1 MKLFKPKF
9 WKSNKNFFTVLLIPL
24 SLITW
29 IYIILKKKFIQK
41 VKFNIPVIC
50 VGNIFIGG
58 TGKTP
63 LSIHIARKLSENG
76 KNPAI
81 VRKYYKSHKDE
92 HKMIISYYNKL
103 ILNLNRSKG
112 IYEALEKGYDAVILD
127 DGFQDY
133 KIKKNLSIIC
143 FNSNQLIGN
152 GYLFP
157 SGPLRES
164 LGSLRNAN
172 ILIINGDR
180 SLDFEQ
186 KILKIQKD
194 LKIYYSNY
202 KPLNIQEFKNKKLL
216 VISGIGNPENFFKI
230 LKDNQMNIQKKMVYP
245 DHYEFTKNEMLKIIE
260 YAKKND
266 FQIVM
271 TEKDYYKIKDFSLEN
286 IKYLKVKLE
295 IEKEEEFIKNVMK
308 AYD

>member
-29 IYIILKKKFIQK
+29 IYIILKKTFIQK

-81 VRKYYKSHKDE
+81 VRKYYASHIDE
-92 HKMIISYYNKL
+92 HKMILSYYNKL

-164 LGSLRNAN
+164 LGSLRNAD

>member
-29 IYIILKKKFIQK
+29 IYIILKKTFIQK

-172 ILIINGDR
+172 ILIINGDK

>member
-29 IYIILKKKFIQK
+29 IYIILKKTFIQK

-112 IYEALEKGYDAVILD
+112 IYEAIEKGYDAVILD

-172 ILIINGDR
+172 ILIINGDK
-180 SLDFEQ
+180 SLNFEQ

-295 IEKEEEFIKNVMK
+295 IEKEEEFIKSVMK

>member
-29 IYIILKKKFIQK
+29 IYIILKKTFIQK

-152 GYLFP
+152 GHLFP

-180 SLDFEQ
+180 SLNFEQ

>member
-29 IYIILKKKFIQK
+29 IYIILKKTFIQK

-164 LGSLRNAN
+164 LGSLRNAD

-245 DHYEFTKNEMLKIIE
+245 DHYEFTKNEMLKITE

>member
-29 IYIILKKKFIQK
+29 IYIILKKTFIQK

-63 LSIHIARKLSENG
+63 LSIHIAKKLSENG

-81 VRKYYKSHKDE
+81 VRKYYRSHIDE
-92 HKMIISYYNKL
+92 HKMILSYYNKL

-164 LGSLRNAN
+164 LGALRNAN
-172 ILIINGDR
+172 ILIINGDKN
-180 SLDFEQ
+180 LDFEQ
-186 KILKIQKD
+186 KILKIQKN

-245 DHYEFTKNEMLKIIE
+245 DHYEFTENEMLKIIE

>member
-29 IYIILKKKFIQK
+29 IYIILKKTFIQK

-63 LSIHIARKLSENG
+63 LSIRIARKLSENG

-245 DHYEFTKNEMLKIIE
+245 DHYEFTENEMLKIIE

>member
-29 IYIILKKKFIQK
+29 IYIILKKTFIQK

-76 KNPAI
+76 KNHAI
-81 VRKYYKSHKDE
+81 VRKYYKSHIDE
-92 HKMIISYYNKL
+92 HKMILSYYNKL
-103 ILNLNRSKG
+103 ILNLSRYKG

-164 LGSLRNAN
+164 LGSLKNAN

-180 SLDFEQ
+180 SLNFEQ

-216 VISGIGNPENFFKI
+216 AISGIGNPENFFKI

-245 DHYEFTKNEMLKIIE
+245 DHYEFTKNEMLKITE
-260 YAKKND
+260 YAKKNN

>member
-29 IYIILKKKFIQK
+29 IYIILKKTFIQK

-112 IYEALEKGYDAVILD
+112 IYEAIEKGYDAVILD

-180 SLDFEQ
+180 NLDFEK
-186 KILKIQKD
+186 KILKIKKD

-216 VISGIGNPENFFKI
+216 AISGIGNPENFFKI
-230 LKDNQMNIQKKMVYP
+230 LMDNQMNIQKKMVYP

>member
-9 WKSNKNFFTVLLIPL
+9 WKSNKNFFAVLLIPL

-29 IYIILKKKFIQK
+29 IYIILKKTFIQK

-180 SLDFEQ
+180 SLNFEQ

>member
-29 IYIILKKKFIQK
+29 IYIILKKTFIQK

-172 ILIINGDR
+172 ILIINGDK
-180 SLDFEQ
+180 SLNFEQ

-295 IEKEEEFIKNVMK
+295 IEKEEEFIKNVMN

>member
-9 WKSNKNFFTVLLIPL
+9 WKSNKNFFTILLMPL

-29 IYIILKKKFIQK
+29 IYVILKKTFIQK
-41 VKFNIPVIC
+41 VKFNIPIIC

-81 VRKYYKSHKDE
+81 VRKYYKNHKDE
-92 HKMIISYYNKL
+92 HKMILSYYKKL
-103 ILNLNRSKG
+103 ILNSNRSKG
-112 IYEALEKGYDAVILD
+112 IYEAFDKSYDAVILD

-133 KIKKNLSIIC
+133 KIKKDLSIIC

-152 GYLFP
+152 GFLFP
-157 SGPLRES
+157 SGPLRENLS
-164 LGSLRNAN
+164 SLRNAN
-172 ILIINGDR
+172 ILIINGEK

-186 KILKIQKD
+186 KILKIKKD

-202 KPLNIQEFKNKKLL
+202 KPLNIHEFDGKKLL

-230 LKDNQMNIQKKMVYP
+230 LKENQMIIQKKMVYP
-245 DHYEFTKNEMLKIIE
+245 DHYEFTKNEMVKIIE
-260 YAKKND
+260 HAKKND
-266 FQIVM
+266 FQIIM
-271 TEKDYYKIKDFSLEN
+271 TEKDYYKIKDFDLEN

-295 IEKEEEFIKNVMK
+295 IEKEEEFIQNVMK

>member
-9 WKSNKNFFTVLLIPL
+9 WKSNKNFFTILLIPL

-29 IYIILKKKFIQK
+29 IYIILKKTFIQK

-112 IYEALEKGYDAVILD
+112 IYEAIEKGYDAVILD

>member
-29 IYIILKKKFIQK
+29 IYIILKKTFIQK

-164 LGSLRNAN
+164 LGSLRNAD

-216 VISGIGNPENFFKI
+216 AISGIGNPENFFKI

>member
-29 IYIILKKKFIQK
+29 IYITLKKTFIQK

-172 ILIINGDR
+172 ILIINGDK
-180 SLDFEQ
+180 SLNFEQ

-266 FQIVM
+266 FQIIM
-271 TEKDYYKIKDFSLEN
+271 TEKDYYKIKDLSLEN

-295 IEKEEEFIKNVMK
+295 IEKEEEFIKNIMK

>member
-9 WKSNKNFFTVLLIPL
+9 WKSNKNFFTLFLIPL

-29 IYIILKKKFIQK
+29 IYIILKKTFIQK

-50 VGNIFIGG
+50 VGYIFIGG

-92 HKMIISYYNKL
+92 HKMILSYYNKL

-164 LGSLRNAN
+164 LGSLKNAN

-180 SLDFEQ
+180 SLNFEQ

-260 YAKKND
+260 HAKKND

>member
-29 IYIILKKKFIQK
+29 IYIILKKTFIQK

-112 IYEALEKGYDAVILD
+112 IYEAIEKGYDAVILD

>member
-29 IYIILKKKFIQK
+29 IYIILKKTFIQK

-92 HKMIISYYNKL
+92 HKMIISYYYKL

-164 LGSLRNAN
+164 LGALRNAN
-172 ILIINGDR
+172 ILIINGDKN
-180 SLDFEQ
+180 LDFEQ
-186 KILKIQKD
+186 KILKIQKN

-202 KPLNIQEFKNKKLL
+202 KPLNIQEFKDKRLL

-230 LKDNQMNIQKKMVYP
+230 LKDNQLNVQKKMVYP
-245 DHYEFTKNEMLKIIE
+245 DHYEFTKNEMLKIVE
-260 YAKKND
+260 HAKKND

-286 IKYLKVKLE
+286 IKYLRIKLE

>member
-29 IYIILKKKFIQK
+29 IYIILKKTFIQK

-81 VRKYYKSHKDE
+81 VRKYYKSHIDE

-172 ILIINGDR
+172 IVIINGER
-180 SLDFEQ
+180 SLEFEQ

-216 VISGIGNPENFFKI
+216 VISGIGNPENFFRI

>member
-29 IYIILKKKFIQK
+29 IYIILKKTFIQK

-164 LGSLRNAN
+164 LGSLRNAD

-180 SLDFEQ
+180 SLNFEQ

-266 FQIVM
+266 FQIIM

>member
-29 IYIILKKKFIQK
+29 IYIILKKTFIQK

-172 ILIINGDR
+172 ILIINGDK
-180 SLDFEQ
+180 SLNFEQ

-295 IEKEEEFIKNVMK
+295 IEKEEEFVKNVMK

>member
-1 MKLFKPKF
+1 M
-9 WKSNKNFFTVLLIPL
+9 
-24 SLITW
+24 ITW
-29 IYIILKKKFIQK
+29 IYIILKKTFIQK

-112 IYEALEKGYDAVILD
+112 IYEAIEKGYDAVILD

>member
-9 WKSNKNFFTVLLIPL
+9 WKSNKNFFTLLLIPL

-29 IYIILKKKFIQK
+29 IYIILKKTLIQK
-41 VKFNIPVIC
+41 VKFNIPIIC

-81 VRKYYKSHKDE
+81 VRKYYKSHIDE
-92 HKMIISYYNKL
+92 HKMILSYYNKL

-112 IYEALEKGYDAVILD
+112 IYEALEKSYDAVILD

-133 KIKKNLSIIC
+133 KIEKNLSIIC

-172 ILIINGDR
+172 IVIINGER
-180 SLDFEQ
+180 SLEFEQ
-186 KILKIQKD
+186 KILKIQKN

-230 LKDNQMNIQKKMVYP
+230 LKDNQMNIQKKIVYP

-260 YAKKND
+260 HAKNND

-286 IKYLKVKLE
+286 IKYLRVKLE
-295 IEKEEEFIKNVMK
+295 IEKEEEFIKNIMK

>member
-29 IYIILKKKFIQK
+29 IYIILKKTFIQK

-164 LGSLRNAN
+164 LGSLKNAN

-180 SLDFEQ
+180 SLNFEQ

-266 FQIVM
+266 FQIVV

>member
-29 IYIILKKKFIQK
+29 IYIILKKTFIQK

-164 LGSLRNAN
+164 LGSLRNAD

>member
-1 MKLFKPKF
+1 M
-9 WKSNKNFFTVLLIPL
+9 V
-24 SLITW
+24 TW
-29 IYIILKKKFIQK
+29 IYIILKKTFIQK
-41 VKFNIPVIC
+41 VEFNIPVIC

-81 VRKYYKSHKDE
+81 VRKYYASHIDE
-92 HKMIISYYNKL
+92 HKMILSYYNKL

-202 KPLNIQEFKNKKLL
+202 KPLNIQEFENKKLL

-230 LKDNQMNIQKKMVYP
+230 LNDNQINIQKKIVYP

-295 IEKEEEFIKNVMK
+295 IEKEDEFIKNVMK

>member
-9 WKSNKNFFTVLLIPL
+9 WKSNKNFFTILLIPL

-29 IYIILKKKFIQK
+29 VYIILKKTFIQK
-41 VKFNIPVIC
+41 VEFNIPVIC

-81 VRKYYKSHKDE
+81 VRKYYKSHIDE
-92 HKMIISYYNKL
+92 HKMILSYYNKL
-103 ILNLNRSKG
+103 ILNLSRSKG

>member
-29 IYIILKKKFIQK
+29 IYIILKKTFIQK

-81 VRKYYKSHKDE
+81 VRKYYKSHIDE

-172 ILIINGDR
+172 ILIINGDKN
-180 SLDFEQ
+180 LDFEQ

>member
-9 WKSNKNFFTVLLIPL
+9 WKSNENFFTVLLIPL

-29 IYIILKKKFIQK
+29 IYIILKKTFIQK

-81 VRKYYKSHKDE
+81 VRKYYRSHIDE
-92 HKMIISYYNKL
+92 HKMILSYYNKL

-133 KIKKNLSIIC
+133 KIEKNLSIIC

-164 LGSLRNAN
+164 LGSLKNAN

-180 SLDFEQ
+180 SLNFEQ

>member
-9 WKSNKNFFTVLLIPL
+9 WKSNKNFFTLLLIPL

-29 IYIILKKKFIQK
+29 IYIILKKTFIQK

-63 LSIHIARKLSENG
+63 LSIHIAKKLSENG

-81 VRKYYKSHKDE
+81 VRKYYRSHIDE
-92 HKMIISYYNKL
+92 HKMILSYYNKL

-112 IYEALEKGYDAVILD
+112 IYEAIEKGYDAVILD

-230 LKDNQMNIQKKMVYP
+230 LKDNQMKIQKKMVYP

>member
-29 IYIILKKKFIQK
+29 IYIILKKTFIQK

-157 SGPLRES
+157 SGPLREN

>member
-29 IYIILKKKFIQK
+29 IYIILKKTFIQK

-92 HKMIISYYNKL
+92 HKMILSYYNKL

-164 LGSLRNAN
+164 LGSLKNAN

-186 KILKIQKD
+186 KIFKIQKD

-216 VISGIGNPENFFKI
+216 VVSGIGNPENFFKI

-245 DHYEFTKNEMLKIIE
+245 DHYEFTKNEMLKITE

>member
-29 IYIILKKKFIQK
+29 IYIILKKTFIQK

-92 HKMIISYYNKL
+92 HKMILSYYNKL

-260 YAKKND
+260 HAKKND

>member
-29 IYIILKKKFIQK
+29 IYIILKKTFIQK

-164 LGSLRNAN
+164 LGALRNAN
-172 ILIINGDR
+172 ILIINGDKN
-180 SLDFEQ
+180 LDFEQ
-186 KILKIQKD
+186 KILKIQKN

-202 KPLNIQEFKNKKLL
+202 KPLNIQEFKDKRLL

-230 LKDNQMNIQKKMVYP
+230 LKDNQLNVQKKMVYP
-245 DHYEFTKNEMLKIIE
+245 DHYEFTKNEMLKIVE
-260 YAKKND
+260 HAKKND

-286 IKYLKVKLE
+286 IKYLRVKLE

>member
-9 WKSNKNFFTVLLIPL
+9 WKSNKNFFTLLLIPL
-24 SLITW
+24 SLVTW
-29 IYIILKKKFIQK
+29 IYIILKKTFIQK
-41 VKFNIPVIC
+41 VEFNIPVIC

-81 VRKYYKSHKDE
+81 VRKYYASHIDE
-92 HKMIISYYNKL
+92 HKMILSYYNKL

-164 LGSLRNAN
+164 LGSLRKAN

-202 KPLNIQEFKNKKLL
+202 KPLNIQEFENKKLL

-230 LKDNQMNIQKKMVYP
+230 FKDNQMNIQKKMVYP

>member
-29 IYIILKKKFIQK
+29 IYIILKKTFIQK

-245 DHYEFTKNEMLKIIE
+245 DHYEFTKNEMVKIIE
-260 YAKKND
+260 HAKRNNY
-266 FQIVM
+266 QIIM
-271 TEKDYYKIKDFSLEN
+271 TEKDYYKIKDFNLEN
-286 IKYLKVKLE
+286 IKYLRVKLE
-295 IEKEEEFIKNVMK
+295 IEKEEDFIKNVMK

>member
-29 IYIILKKKFIQK
+29 IYIILKKTFIQK

-112 IYEALEKGYDAVILD
+112 IYEAIEKGYDAVILD

-157 SGPLRES
+157 SGPLREN

-172 ILIINGDR
+172 ILIINGDK

-260 YAKKND
+260 YAKNND

>member
-9 WKSNKNFFTVLLIPL
+9 WKSNKNFFTLLLIPL

-29 IYIILKKKFIQK
+29 IYIILRKIFIQK

-172 ILIINGDR
+172 ILIINGDK
-180 SLDFEQ
+180 SLNFEQ

-216 VISGIGNPENFFKI
+216 AISGIGNPENFFKI